1 MSATYAER
9 CFRESV
15 MQTPPPPKSIRFSE
29 AVRTARFERNDKS
42 RTCYS
47 NLSTSD
53 RLTPAGIIEVVEKN
67 AACGTD
73 IRSVRPALF
82 KYTARYQMV
91 FLHKNAILIAALT
104 LLASCKQKAAPAAS
118 QGPAAIPVTVATAIQ
133 ETIPFEIRVVGTADA
148 SETVQVKSQ
157 VSGQILKILFTEG
170 QNVVKDALL
179 FEIDSRSYR
188 ESLLQVEATLARD
201 RAQLRQAE
209 AAMARDIAQSKNA
222 DAEAFRYADLSK
234 SGVVSRSQSDQVRT
248 NADVYKESVRGSQ
261 AAIESARAA
270 IQSDQAAIEK
280 AKLDIAYCEVR
291 APIAG
296 RTGNRLVDAGN
307 LVGANGASA
316 LVTIH
321 QLSPM
326 NVMFNVPEQH
336 LATIR
341 RLNTERNLP
350 VRVSVKDDPTHV
362 ATGHLTVI
370 DNAVDSTTGTIRLK
384 AVFDNKDGVLWPGQF
399 VNVILLLESIPNA
412 TVIPGV
418 AVQVGQKSQFVYV
431 VKNGNVV
438 EPRTVTTGRDV
449 GGRMIIESGLVPG
462 EVVVTDGHLRLAP
475 GARVKILP
483 SNAVPELK
491 L

>member
-1 MSATYAER
+1 MVPS
-9 CFRESV
+9 FR
-15 MQTPPPPKSIRFSE
+15 
-29 AVRTARFERNDKS
+29 
-42 RTCYS
+42 
-47 NLSTSD
+47 
-53 RLTPAGIIEVVEKN
+53 
-67 AACGTD
+67 
-73 IRSVRPALF
+73 
-82 KYTARYQMV
+82 
-91 FLHKNAILIAALT
+91 NAILTAT
-104 LLASCKQKAAPAAS
+104 LIVLATLAGCKQKADPVAAS
-118 QGPAAIPVTVATAIQ
+118 QGPAAVPVTVATATQ

-157 VSGQILKILFTEG
+157 VAGQILKIHFTEG
-170 QNVVKDALL
+170 QDVAKDALL

-188 ESLLQVEATLARD
+188 ESLRQAEATLARD
-201 RAQLRQAE
+201 RAQLRQTE

-222 DAEAFRYADLSK
+222 DAEAARYADLSK

-248 NADVYKESVRGSQ
+248 NADVYRESVRGSQ
-261 AAIESARAA
+261 AAIESVRAA

-280 AKLDIAYCEVR
+280 AKLDIAYCEIR
-291 APIAG
+291 ASIAG

-307 LVGANGASA
+307 LVAANGASA

-321 QLSPM
+321 RLSPM

-341 RLNTERNLP
+341 RLNAAHSLP
-350 VRVSVKDDPTHV
+350 VRVSVKDDPTHS
-362 ATGHLTVI
+362 ATGRLTVI

-384 AVFDNKDGVLWPGQF
+384 ASFENKDGVLWPGQF
-399 VNVILLLESIPNA
+399 VNVVLLLESIANA

-431 VKNGNVV
+431 VKNGNTGNTV

-449 GGRMIIESGLVPG
+449 GGKMIIETGLAPG

-475 GARVKILP
+475 GMRVKILP

>member
-1 MSATYAER
+1 MFPS
-9 CFRESV
+9 FR
-15 MQTPPPPKSIRFSE
+15 
-29 AVRTARFERNDKS
+29 
-42 RTCYS
+42 
-47 NLSTSD
+47 
-53 RLTPAGIIEVVEKN
+53 
-67 AACGTD
+67 
-73 IRSVRPALF
+73 
-82 KYTARYQMV
+82 
-91 FLHKNAILIAALT
+91 NAILTAT
-104 LLASCKQKAAPAAS
+104 LIVLATLAGCKQKAEPVAAS
-118 QGPAAIPVTVATAIQ
+118 QGPAAVPVTVATATQ

-157 VSGQILKILFTEG
+157 VAGQILKIHFTEG
-170 QNVVKDALL
+170 QDVAKDALL

-188 ESLLQVEATLARD
+188 ESLRQAEATLARD
-201 RAQLRQAE
+201 RAQLRQTE

-222 DAEAFRYADLSK
+222 DAEASRYADLSK

-248 NADVYKESVRGSQ
+248 NADVYRESVRGSQ
-261 AAIESARAA
+261 AAIESVRAA

-280 AKLDIAYCEVR
+280 AKLDIAYCEIR
-291 APIAG
+291 ASIAG

-307 LVGANGASA
+307 LVAANGASA

-321 QLSPM
+321 RLSPM
-326 NVMFNVPEQH
+326 NVMFNVPEQY

-341 RLNTERNLP
+341 RLNAARSLP
-350 VRVSVKDDPTHV
+350 VRVNVKDDPTHS
-362 ATGHLTVI
+362 ATGRLTVI

-384 AVFDNKDGVLWPGQF
+384 AAFENKDGVLWPGQF
-399 VNVILLLESIPNA
+399 VNVVLLLESIANA

-431 VKNGNVV
+431 VKNGNTV

-449 GGRMIIESGLVPG
+449 GGKMIIETGLAPG

-475 GARVKILP
+475 GMRVKILP